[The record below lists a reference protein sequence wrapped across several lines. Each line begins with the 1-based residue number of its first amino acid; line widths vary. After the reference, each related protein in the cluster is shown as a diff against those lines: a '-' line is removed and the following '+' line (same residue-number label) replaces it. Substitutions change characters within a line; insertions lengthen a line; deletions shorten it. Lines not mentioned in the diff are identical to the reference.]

1 MSEKTPQKHFQVV
14 QYRLRTG
21 IASGKVCGQGY
32 KHFVPCNPQSRFSS
46 VLVKNASGPQEAGS
60 MPHQEPFFL
69 FFLKLKSH
77 RSCDLLGN
85 LLSVSLFC
93 CSVMRAAVAAFV
105 LLCQNKVRYWL
116 IYNWGYANQTWY
128 ATGQYL
134 ISAECIT
141 LLSDKPCVP
150 RSSI

>member
-1 MSEKTPQKHFQVV
+1 MSLQRCVAGQPTTTTE
-14 QYRLRTG
+14 YRVAL
-21 IASGKVCGQGY
+21 V
-32 KHFVPCNPQSRFSS
+32 VPCNPQSQWKAGFVRFWFKM
-46 VLVKNASGPQEAGS
+46 VLGRSRRDRCLIRN
-60 MPHQEPFFL
+60 PFFV
-69 FFLKLKSH
+69 FFKAEKPQKL
-77 RSCDLLGN
+77 RFVGEGV
-85 LLSVSLFC
+85 SVSLFC

>member
-1 MSEKTPQKHFQVV
+1 
-14 QYRLRTG
+14 
-21 IASGKVCGQGY
+21 
-32 KHFVPCNPQSRFSS
+32 
-46 VLVKNASGPQEAGS
+46 
-60 MPHQEPFFL
+60 MPHQEPFLL
-69 FFLKLKSH
+69 FVFKAEKPQKL
-77 RSCDLLGN
+77 RFVGEGV
-85 LLSVSLFC
+85 SVSLFC

-141 LLSDKPCVP
+141 LLSDKPCLP